1 LPPAVKSDVDYKAT
15 RLHFENLVL
24 RYGNPIVILNLIK
37 TREKKPRESL
47 LRAEFAKAI
56 HYINKG
62 LPDDKRLKFLH
73 MDLSK
78 LSRRKGANVLG
89 LLNKVASDVL
99 ELTDLLHCEITTS
112 SKPLDASR

>member
-1 LPPAVKSDVDYKAT
+1 MFPLDP
-15 RLHFENLVL
+15 
-24 RYGNPIVILNLIK
+24 LIAFYQ

-62 LPDDKRLKFLH
+62 LTEDKRLKFLH

-78 LSRRKGANVLG
+78 LSRR
-89 LLNKVASDVL
+89 
-99 ELTDLLHCEITTS
+99 
-112 SKPLDASR
+112 

>member
-1 LPPAVKSDVDYKAT
+1 MCNKIYMYWFNLSADSLLFNSEYTLLDF
-15 RLHFENLVL
+15 LH
-24 RYGNPIVILNLIK
+24 ISQ

-56 HYINKG
+56 HYINKE

-78 LSRRKGANVLG
+78 LSRR
-89 LLNKVASDVL
+89 
-99 ELTDLLHCEITTS
+99 
-112 SKPLDASR
+112 

>member
-1 LPPAVKSDVDYKAT
+1 MYISQ
-15 RLHFENLVL
+15 
-24 RYGNPIVILNLIK
+24 

-78 LSRRKGANVLG
+78 LSRR
-89 LLNKVASDVL
+89 
-99 ELTDLLHCEITTS
+99 
-112 SKPLDASR
+112 

>member
-1 LPPAVKSDVDYKAT
+1 MSFT
-15 RLHFENLVL
+15 Q
-24 RYGNPIVILNLIK
+24 

-62 LPDDKRLKFLH
+62 LPDDRRLKFLH

-78 LSRRKGANVLG
+78 LSRR
-89 LLNKVASDVL
+89 
-99 ELTDLLHCEITTS
+99 
-112 SKPLDASR
+112 